1 MSPRKE
7 PPNVRTYADH
17 EVITP
22 RHTLARFVVITNDDP
37 TPDLD
42 PIARAE
48 AALDRL
54 SGEFASWM
62 HEECN
67 RLDRVRAGVVRSG
80 LDAHA
85 RDALFRAAHDIK
97 GQAATFGYPH
107 AADAADS
114 LCRILEQAS
123 DPLHIPLEL
132 IDQHVDGVRAIIRE
146 NERDA
151 ENATAV
157 ALSRTLRRVADDFL
171 RTQAAPARVHRLK
184 RVRGPR
190 LVPPAR

>member
-1 MSPRKE
+1 MKPRKDL
-7 PPNVRTYADH
+7 PTVHTFADH

-22 RHTLARFVVITNDDP
+22 RHTLARFVVITNDDA

-54 SGEFASWM
+54 SSEFSTWM
-62 HEECN
+62 HDECN
-67 RLDRVRAGVVRSG
+67 RLDRIRAHVARSG
-80 LDAHA
+80 LNGTT
-85 RDALFRAAHDIK
+85 RDDLFRAAHDIK

-107 AADAADS
+107 AADAAKS
-114 LCRILEQAS
+114 LCRILDHAP
-123 DPLHIPLEL
+123 DPLRIPIEL
-132 IDQHVDGVRAIIRE
+132 INQHVDGVCAIIRE

-151 ENATAV
+151 ENATAI

-171 RTQAAPARVHRLK
+171 RTATQPRSKHLR

-190 LVPPAR
+190 LVPTPR